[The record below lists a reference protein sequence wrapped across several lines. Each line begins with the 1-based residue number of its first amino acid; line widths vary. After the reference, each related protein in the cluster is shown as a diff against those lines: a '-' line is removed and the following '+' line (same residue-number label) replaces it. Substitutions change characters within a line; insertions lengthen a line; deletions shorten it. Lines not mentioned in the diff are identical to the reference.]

1 MPSPARHPQAE
12 SVKRANEQSVVGVMI
27 EDVNVSMDEIDRMC
41 DIEHLDFISLGPT
54 DISATMGIP
63 GDIRNPRV
71 NEVVEKMGRRIMENG
86 KATGTLILNQ
96 DDYLYW
102 RDRGFQVMCTVAQSM
117 FVTGASGL
125 MNQMKDMETKVKNVA
140 PRYSTTNAGASIQIT
155 VKGRTTSHGAEKTSQ
170 ASRPTS
176 TTSGTNVTG
185 RKEGIKVTVATRKGV
200 KPSTFTV

>member
-1 MPSPARHPQAE
+1 
-12 SVKRANEQSVVGVMI
+12 MI
-27 EDVNVSMDEIDRMC
+27 EDVNVSMHEIDRMC

-54 DISATMGIP
+54 DISATMGLH
-63 GDIRNPRV
+63 GDIRNPKV

-125 MNQMKDMETKVKNVA
+125 LDQMKDMEKKVA
-140 PRYSTTNAGASIQIT
+140 PRYNKAGTKSPQIT
-155 VKGRTTSHGAEKTSQ
+155 VKIGGGKATVHGSTNASATRAPRTKTNAAPQ
-170 ASRPTS
+170 
-176 TTSGTNVTG
+176 
-185 RKEGIKVTVATRKGV
+185 GIKVTVASKRGSKD
-200 KPSTFTV
+200 KTFTV